1 MLSARAT
8 LGHSGISS
16 FVYVFVL
23 RVAGR
28 SFAFFVIVSAVQITR
43 ETCGRAAAAER
54 RDGTTTGRCCC
65 TGSIERKKQRYS
77 HRHTHTDRHVE
88 SAREEHFVQPV
99 SYLAP
104 LIRTISP
111 AAAVSISMAV
121 SRH

>member
-8 LGHSGISS
+8 LGHSEISS

-43 ETCGRAAAAER
+43 ETCGRVAAQR

-65 TGSIERKKQRYS
+65 RGSIERKKQGYS